1 MSVLSLAVRMGGGR
15 TQVSFIY
22 PPQPAILTALGSECS
37 GKSIRLWEGWGRMGV
52 ARKALGLGVWS
63 WGAYRESVVM
73 HSLDHISKEDLG
85 SKGMAMVDDGLPSRP
100 LPAVKFHTAAS
111 LGKGPIVDRQTARQ
125 TVGVPQNPE

>member
-1 MSVLSLAVRMGGGR
+1 MR
-15 TQVSFIY
+15 
-22 PPQPAILTALGSECS
+22 
-37 GKSIRLWEGWGRMGV
+37 V

-63 WGAYRESVVM
+63 RGAYRESVVM

-111 LGKGPIVDRQTARQ
+111 LGKGPTVDRQTARQ